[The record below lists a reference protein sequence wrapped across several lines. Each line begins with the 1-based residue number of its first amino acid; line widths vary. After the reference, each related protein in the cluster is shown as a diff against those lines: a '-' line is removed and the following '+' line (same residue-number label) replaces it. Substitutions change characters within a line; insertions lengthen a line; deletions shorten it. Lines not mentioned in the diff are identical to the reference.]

1 MIQIDQIRISVTEKH
16 KEQRLREKI
25 CRLLGVK
32 EAQIED
38 VSVKKRS
45 IDARKKPQVFYLYTV
60 AVKVAK
66 EDAILQRNKKKP
78 HIGKLQE
85 TVYRLPERKG
95 RPKQRPVVV
104 GFGPAGMFA
113 AYLLALA
120 GAEPIVLERGQAVE
134 QRRRDVERFFADGKL
149 DPASNVQFGEGGAGT
164 FSDGK
169 LNTQKNDRQGRNR
182 FVLETFC
189 RFGADGDILYDAK
202 PHIGTDRLVEVV
214 ANLRNEIIALG
225 GEVRFSSQMDRL
237 LVESGE
243 RSETQDDKP
252 SGYHT
257 EPLSADD
264 ERQYAAQTNRLSEGG
279 RRIRGVRL
287 TNGEAIETDRV
298 ILAIGHSA
306 RDTFETLRTQ
316 QIEMTAKP
324 FAVGFRVEHPQEL
337 ISVLQYGKEA
347 AAVLPPAPYKLVAK
361 GRTPALYS
369 FCMCPGGYVI
379 NASSENDRLCVNGM
393 SLKRRDSGNANSA
406 LVLPVGAESFDLSE
420 PLSGMHFQ
428 RRLEERVFQLG
439 GGRIP
444 QQLFGD
450 YLADRA
456 SSGFGRFTTRTKG
469 QAAFA
474 NLRGLFSAEWEN
486 GFIEGVRAMDAR
498 MHGFWD
504 EEMILSGVESRT
516 SSPVRI
522 PRDERF
528 EGNVAGLYPCGEG
541 AGYAGGI
548 TSAAMDGLKVAEA
561 VLQSYG

>member
-66 EDAILQRNKKKP
+66 EDVILQRNKKKP

-85 TVYRLPERKG
+85 TVYRLPGRKG

-225 GEVRFSSQMDRL
+225 GEVRFASQMDRL
-237 LVESGE
+237 LVENE
-243 RSETQDDKP
+243 K
-252 SGYHT
+252 
-257 EPLSADD
+257 LSDRG
-264 ERQYAAQTNRLSEGG
+264 RQ
-279 RRIRGVRL
+279 IRGVHL
-287 TNGEAIETDRV
+287 ASGETIETDRV
-298 ILAIGHSA
+298 VLAIGHSA

-337 ISVLQYGKEA
+337 ISRLQYGKEA
-347 AAVLPPAPYKLVAK
+347 ADILPPAPYKLVAK

-406 LVLPVGAESFDLSE
+406 LVLPIGAESFDLSE
-420 PLSGMHFQ
+420 PLSGMQFQ
-428 RRLEERVFQLG
+428 RRLEERIFQLG

-548 TSAAMDGLKVAEA
+548 TSAAMDGLKAAEA